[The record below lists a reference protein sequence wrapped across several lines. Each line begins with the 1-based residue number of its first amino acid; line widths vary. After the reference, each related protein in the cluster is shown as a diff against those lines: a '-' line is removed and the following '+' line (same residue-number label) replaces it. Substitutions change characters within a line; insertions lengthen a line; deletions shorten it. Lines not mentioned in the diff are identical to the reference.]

1 MNDTRSGI
9 RTTLLPARRST
20 LARRRRDQGEVVEA
34 CPGAANHPV
43 ISFVPHETPP
53 LLSLR
58 AGGETFAIRC
68 ISRGLRMQPL
78 NAAGMEPG
86 TSASRRYRSG
96 SPPLTILSGFT
107 ICSDLNGTRLAK
119 VTTSTL
125 TLTCRSAAK
134 ALDLDL
140 DLDLPERS
148 EGSRP
153 RP

>member
-1 MNDTRSGI
+1 MALSASPQRLRVQSLRLRLGVQNRSKVAFMSLV
-9 RTTLLPARRST
+9 RCLSLDRRST

-78 NAAGMEPG
+78 NAEGPG
-86 TSASRRYRSG
+86 TLEPWNP
-96 SPPLTILSGFT
+96 PPL
-107 ICSDLNGTRLAK
+107 
-119 VTTSTL
+119 
-125 TLTCRSAAK
+125 RS
-134 ALDLDL
+134 
-140 DLDLPERS
+140 
-148 EGSRP
+148 
-153 RP
+153 